1 MEHSQSFLML
11 VRQASL
17 GDQDSTQKLLQ
28 ATSIKLFSYILQLTL
43 DYSLAKELTKEVQN
57 EIAQSLWRLK
67 KPQHFWPRIYAQ
79 TLEMSSVGIAYTGDK
94 TNNSR
99 QLRIEAEKGASSD
112 RIDVFLQYVRIANVM
127 GENLVVD
134 R

>member
-1 MEHSQSFLML
+1 
-11 VRQASL
+11 
-17 GDQDSTQKLLQ
+17 
-28 ATSIKLFSYILQLTL
+28 
-43 DYSLAKELTKEVQN
+43 
-57 EIAQSLWRLK
+57 
-67 KPQHFWPRIYAQ
+67 
-79 TLEMSSVGIAYTGDK
+79 MSSVGIAYTGDK